1 MFICVCVYIYAH
13 IYAHA
18 FNLGIE
24 FYLYCKINQLTFLS
38 VKRSLEL
45 KVNIIAA
52 HLFEDVKCP
61 VRLGKRL
68 FCSA

>member
-1 MFICVCVYIYAH
+1 MYVCVYIYTH
-13 IYAHA
+13 TCAHA

-24 FYLYCKINQLTFLS
+24 FYPYCKINQLTSLS
-38 VKRSLEL
+38 VKGILEL

-52 HLFEDVKCP
+52 HLIEDVKCP
-61 VRLGKRL
+61 VSLGKRL

>member
-1 MFICVCVYIYAH
+1 MFVYIYTHTHAQ
-13 IYAHA
+13 A

-24 FYLYCKINQLTFLS
+24 FYPYCKIKQLTSLS
-38 VKRSLEL
+38 VKGIWEV

-52 HLFEDVKCP
+52 HLIEDVRCP
-61 VRLGKRL
+61 VSLGKRL

>member
-1 MFICVCVYIYAH
+1 MYICFSIYLS

-24 FYLYCKINQLTFLS
+24 FYPYSKINQLTSLS
-38 VKRSLEL
+38 VKGILEL
-45 KVNIIAA
+45 KVNIVAA
-52 HLFEDVKCP
+52 HLIEDVKCP
-61 VRLGKRL
+61 VSLGKRL